1 VKTNNIY
8 IYIFIVDTCQE
19 ILNYPC
25 MHSFYKSTD
34 FHIFDGKYK
43 DFMVGV
49 LFLDK
54 EIPELKESGRWE
66 NNLKL
71 KDSLLQEIS
80 PIEIG
85 FSDDVKVIAAMDS
98 TLILR
103 KIEFDQDFLKLVV
116 KNNDFDKLQ
125 DLTLQA
131 INMATKVILKS
142 IQKKLQNHE
151 ISMKDYIDRIILN
164 HENKGLWM
172 NLKSVDEEGKEIAF
186 YATHGETDLSGLEGL
201 GRNN

>member
-1 VKTNNIY
+1 MY
-8 IYIFIVDTCQE
+8 
-19 ILNYPC
+19 
-25 MHSFYKSTD
+25 SFYKSTD

-54 EIPELKESGRWE
+54 EIPELKESGRWQ

-71 KDSLLQEIS
+71 KDLLLQEIS

-85 FSDDVKVIAAMDS
+85 FSDDVKVIAAIDS
-98 TLILR
+98 SLILR
-103 KIEFDQDFLKLVV
+103 KIEFDQDFLKKVLE
-116 KNNDFDKLQ
+116 NNDFNTLQ

-142 IQKKLQNHE
+142 IKQNLQNHD
-151 ISMKDYIDRIILN
+151 ISMKDYIDRIVLN
-164 HENKGLWM
+164 HEKKDLWM
-172 NLKSVDEEGKEIAF
+172 NLKSIDEEGNEIAF
-186 YATHGETDLSGLEGL
+186 YATYGETDLSGLEGL